1 MNSNK
6 ISVLIIDDN
15 FSFAKTMKES
25 LESTNVYEVID
36 ILDDGIAGLKMAFDK
51 RPRVIIADL
60 LIPNLDGKEI
70 SLMIEHLP
78 DYNPIYIIYSSIH
91 DDEIV
96 KEVVKGGVSHYF
108 VQPFDIDL
116 FICRLNSLLN
126 ISASAK
132 FSIAFGSNPKHDLYI
147 TETTKLLRKMGIPPH
162 ISGYHYLREAII
174 LAAEDFG
181 RINTM
186 MNSIYK
192 PIAYKNESTIARV
205 ERSMRHAIEVAC
217 DRCRV
222 HTLEE
227 LFGNTIDRNKDKP
240 SNREFIA
247 LFADKVLLSVI
258 SKRNGEGEAIEKN
271 PL

>member
-1 MNSNK
+1 MNSSK

-15 FSFAKTMKES
+15 KSFAQMLKDN
-25 LESTNVYEVID
+25 LESTSLYNVIEIMN
-36 ILDDGIAGLKMAFDK
+36 DGIAALKTAFEK

-60 LIPNLDGKEI
+60 LIPNLNGKEI
-70 SLMIEHLP
+70 SNMIEHIP
-78 DYNPIYIIYSSIH
+78 DYKPVYIIYSSIH
-91 DDEIV
+91 DDDVV
-96 KEVVKGGVSHYF
+96 KNVVKGGVSHYF
-108 VQPFDIDL
+108 VQPFDIDI
-116 FICRLNSLLN
+116 FVCRLNSLLN
-126 ISASAK
+126 ISADSS
-132 FSIAFGSNPKHDLYI
+132 FSFDISKNSVNGLYMAEA
-147 TETTKLLRKMGIPPH
+147 TRLLRKMGIPPH

-174 LAAEDFG
+174 LAVEDFNK
-181 RINTM
+181 INTM

-222 HTLEE
+222 PVLEE

-247 LFADKVLLSVI
+247 LLADRVMLSL
-258 SKRNGEGEAIEKN
+258 IEKQN
-271 PL
+271 SSDEDCQ

>member
-15 FSFAKTMKES
+15 LSFAKMLKEN
-25 LESTNVYEVID
+25 LEATNLYKVID
-36 ILDDGIAGLKMAFDK
+36 IKNDGVLALKSAFEN

-60 LIPNLDGKEI
+60 LIPNLNGKEI
-70 SLMIEHLP
+70 SNLIEHVP
-78 DYNPIYIIYSSIH
+78 NYKPVYIIYSSIH
-91 DDEIV
+91 DDDV
-96 KEVVKGGVSHYF
+96 VRDVVKGGVSHYF
-108 VQPFDIDL
+108 VQPFDVDI
-116 FICRLNSLLN
+116 FIFRLNSLLN
-126 ISASAK
+126 ISLGTK
-132 FSIAFGSNPKHDLYI
+132 FSLNFNNDKDNGFHI

-162 ISGYHYLREAII
+162 ISGYHYLREAIV
-174 LAAEDFG
+174 LVAEDFN

-186 MNSIYK
+186 MNSVYK

-222 HTLEE
+222 HVLED
-227 LFGNTIDRNKDKP
+227 LFGSTIDRNKDKP

-247 LFADKVLLSVI
+247 LFADRVILSVI
-258 SKRNGEGEAIEKN
+258 SHQNISRDNTY
-271 PL
+271 

>member
-15 FSFAKTMKES
+15 LSFANMLREN
-25 LESTNVYEVID
+25 LESTNIYDVID
-36 ILDDGIAGLKMAFDK
+36 IIDDGVVALKAAFEL

-60 LIPNLDGKEI
+60 LIPNIGGKEI
-70 SLMIEHLP
+70 CSMIEHVP
-78 DYNPIYIIYSSIH
+78 DYKPIYIIYSSIQ
-91 DDEIV
+91 DDDIV
-96 KEVVKGGVSHYF
+96 KEVVNGGVSQYF
-108 VQPFDIDL
+108 IQPFDTDL
-116 FICRLNSLLN
+116 FTCRLNSLLN
-126 ISASAK
+126 ISTSSK
-132 FSIAFGSNPKHDLYI
+132 FTLDYTGNPMHDVYI
-147 TETTKLLRKMGIPPH
+147 QETTKLLRKMGIPPH

-174 LAAEDFG
+174 LTSEDFN

-222 HTLEE
+222 PVLEE

-247 LFADKVLLSVI
+247 LFADKVLLSAI
-258 SKRNGEGEAIEKN
+258 SKRNKPSDKN
-271 PL
+271 RN